1 MSYSVV
7 VEFKDTNTDGK
18 QEAVIS
24 RYNNGYANN
33 LKPDVTV
40 TAYAN
45 DQGEYHSAAGVDD
58 VEGHDGVDEYDTDTY
73 TVAAGLASKLAGL
86 STVGEGRLYSCI
98 LISSDSEAKTDKPTH
113 VSIDLFKV
121 SNSDL
126 SHPDANVKLK
136 INATGFYKV
145 EDTLVGDGK
154 FNIDAD
160 GDDDSDT
167 NDKLIFVNIAT
178 SFVSMRNYAE

>member
-40 TAYAN
+40 TTYAN
-45 DQGEYHSAAGVDD
+45 DEGEYDRAAGVDD
-58 VEGHDGVDEYDTDTY
+58 VEGDDGVDEYDTDTY
-73 TVAAGLASKLAGL
+73 TIAADLASKLAGL
-86 STVGEGRLYSCI
+86 SSVGERRLYSCI
-98 LISSDSEAKTDKPTH
+98 LISSDSEAKRAKPTY
-113 VSIDLFKV
+113 VNIDLFKV
-121 SNSDL
+121 SNRDL
-126 SHPDANVKLK
+126 SHPDAKVKLK

-145 EDTLVGDGK
+145 EDTLEGDGK

-160 GDDDSDT
+160 GDDDSDA
-167 NDKLIFVNIAT
+167 NDKLIFVNIAN
-178 SFVSMRNYAE
+178 SFVSMRNFAE

>member
-7 VEFKDTNTDGK
+7 VEFKDINADGK

-33 LKPDVTV
+33 LKPDAVVT
-40 TAYAN
+40 TYAN
-45 DQGEYHSAAGVDD
+45 AQGEYDRAEGVDD
-58 VEGHDGVDEYDTDTY
+58 VEGNDGVDEFDTDTY
-73 TVAAGLASKLAGL
+73 TVAASLASKLAGL

-98 LISSDSEAKTDKPTH
+98 LISSDGESKTAKPTC
-113 VSIDLFKV
+113 VNIDLFKV
-121 SNSDL
+121 SNNDL
-126 SHPDANVKLK
+126 SQPDANVKLK

-145 EDTLVGDGK
+145 EDTLEGEGK

-160 GDDDSDT
+160 GDEDSDA
-167 NDKLIFVNIAT
+167 NDKLIFVNIAN
-178 SFVSMRNYAE
+178 SFVSMRGFAG